1 MVADAAV
8 AVDAVA
14 DVAAEAVSATDA
26 VVVVAAAAVLAPP
39 ARAPFRTLL
48 ERSKRSMILIE
59 VHHTT
64 HKNERYTMTTKKKM
78 FCSKSSIIR
87 PTLCYTHIHHQQHT
101 HTPPLA
107 GFLNDLC
114 QLLYF
119 ADCFSNDQ
127 IPTPLPTKK
136 E

>member
-48 ERSKRSMILIE
+48 ERSKRSTILIE

-64 HKNERYTMTTKKKM
+64 YKKRKIHDDNEKKNVL
-78 FCSKSSIIR
+78 F
-87 PTLCYTHIHHQQHT
+87 
-101 HTPPLA
+101 
-107 GFLNDLC
+107 
-114 QLLYF
+114 
-119 ADCFSNDQ
+119 
-127 IPTPLPTKK
+127 
-136 E
+136 

>member
-14 DVAAEAVSATDA
+14 DVAVEAADA

-48 ERSKRSMILIE
+48 ERSKRSTIRIE

-64 HKNERYTMTTKKKM
+64 HKNERYTMTTKKK
-78 FCSKSSIIR
+78 CSVLKALLLDQLYVIHTS
-87 PTLCYTHIHHQQHT
+87 TTNTHA
-101 HTPPLA
+101 PL
-107 GFLNDLC
+107 GGIF
-114 QLLYF
+114 
-119 ADCFSNDQ
+119 
-127 IPTPLPTKK
+127 

>member
-14 DVAAEAVSATDA
+14 DVAVEAADA

-48 ERSKRSMILIE
+48 ERSKRSTIRIE

-64 HKNERYTMTTKKKM
+64 HKNERYTMTTKKK
-78 FCSKSSIIR
+78 CSVLKA
-87 PTLCYTHIHHQQHT
+87 LLLDQLYVIHTSTTNT

-114 QLLYF
+114 QLYF

-127 IPTPLPTKK
+127 IPTPLPT
-136 E
+136 